1 MLLGE
6 QLALR
11 VTSNIP
17 GWQQRSRRTA
27 VSQPGDV
34 ALESMLREHL
44 VAGRIAI
51 DSYRQI
57 IACLGARDT
66 TTRRLMEEILAN
78 EEGTRPIW
86 QVSCR
91 V

>member
-1 MLLGE
+1 LG
-6 QLALR
+6 LWKIG
-11 VTSNIP
+11 SNAP
-17 GWQQRSRRTA
+17 GEPQCG
-27 VSQPGDV
+27 QPGDV
-34 ALESMLREHL
+34 ALESMIREHL
-44 VAGRIAI
+44 VAERIAI